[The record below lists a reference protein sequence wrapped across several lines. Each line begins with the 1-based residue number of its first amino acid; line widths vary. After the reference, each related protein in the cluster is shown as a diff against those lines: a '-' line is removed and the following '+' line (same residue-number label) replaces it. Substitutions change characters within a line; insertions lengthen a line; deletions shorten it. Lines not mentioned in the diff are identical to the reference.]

1 MANRLRPDRPANKK
15 PNTPSTKKK
24 VNRAKQVRRDKDK
37 VRNVSV
43 TLMDIDKTIMY
54 YFDRVIKPT
63 VTENKEVIDVPLRY
77 ASPERWAAIQ
87 ADGVFRDVKGQVL
100 FPVIVFKRNS
110 LENDDQM
117 QVKSFDGN
125 QLRYMF
131 EKRYSDVNRYD
142 RFTIQNGQVPKK
154 EFYSLAMPKFH
165 KVSYTCQIYTE
176 YVEQMNNIVEKVSYS
191 EGRYWGE
198 PNKFR
203 FRTTVDSFTDQLEIS
218 TDADRLVKTEFNM
231 TTYGYLIPESL
242 DYEVMTQREIS
253 PAKIII
259 KEGDIKTGD
268 LWVNNLDNTEK
279 K

>member
-1 MANRLRPDRPANKK
+1 
-15 PNTPSTKKK
+15 
-24 VNRAKQVRRDKDK
+24 
-37 VRNVSV
+37 
-43 TLMDIDKTIMY
+43 
-54 YFDRVIKPT
+54 
-63 VTENKEVIDVPLRY
+63 
-77 ASPERWAAIQ
+77 
-87 ADGVFRDVKGQVL
+87 
-100 FPVIVFKRNS
+100 
-110 LENDDQM
+110 
-117 QVKSFDGN
+117 
-125 QLRYMF
+125 
-131 EKRYSDVNRYD
+131 
-142 RFTIQNGQVPKK
+142 
-154 EFYSLAMPKFH
+154 
-165 KVSYTCQIYTE
+165 
-176 YVEQMNNIVEKVSYS
+176 MNNIVEKVSYS